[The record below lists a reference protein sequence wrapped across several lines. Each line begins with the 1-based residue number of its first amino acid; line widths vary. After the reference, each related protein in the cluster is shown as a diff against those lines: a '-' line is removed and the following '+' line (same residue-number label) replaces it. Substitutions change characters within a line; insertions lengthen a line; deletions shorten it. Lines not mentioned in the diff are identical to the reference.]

1 MEMIEKFDDK
11 TKRMTLWYRQPSRQW
26 DHSLPLGNGRLGA
39 MVFGGISSERI
50 QLNEDTVWSGGERD
64 TINPESLKYIGLIR
78 ELLFQGKPR
87 EAELLAEEK
96 MMSIPKAIRPYQSL
110 GDLWLNFAI
119 DEDVKDYRRELDI
132 DSGVA
137 RIFFEQ
143 NDIKYEREI
152 FISYTDQVLVI
163 NLRAD
168 KKAMISLSA
177 SMSREKDAQC
187 EQYGVFGLA
196 LTGRCDAGYGV
207 GFQAILSA
215 KVTGGKTCI
224 KENKLIINDAD
235 NVVLIL
241 AANTDYKKQNHQIIN
256 KRQSSYASLKTYAE
270 LLETHI
276 SEHRK
281 MFRRTELS
289 LGNAD
294 SLYNPYDIPTD
305 ERLECVKQGK
315 EDLQLIDLY
324 FQFGRYLLMSSSR
337 PGTMPANLQG
347 IWNDRMHPDWC
358 SDFHLNINLEMN
370 YWLAEVCNLSECHLP
385 VFDLLDSLMES
396 GRRTARVQYGC
407 RGFVAHH
414 LTDIWG
420 FTTPADGV
428 WWGVWPMGAAW
439 LCQHLWEH
447 YVFTMDETFL
457 AERAYPVMHEAVIF
471 FIDYLVSDKNGHL
484 VTGPSISPENTY
496 KLINGEQGDLC
507 MGPSM
512 DSQILF
518 DLFTNFIETSKILSV
533 DLPFA
538 LKVKEVLEKLPGLSI
553 GKYGQLMEWYEDHEE
568 TQPGHRHMSH
578 LFALHPGRQITLID
592 DPVFAAAARKSL
604 ERRIE
609 HGGGHTGWSKA
620 WIINFWAR
628 LGDGNNAYKNLLELL
643 KQSTLP
649 NLLDLHPPFQIDGNF
664 GAASGI
670 AEMLVQSHA
679 SAIQIL
685 PAIPD
690 NWREGHVKGLRIRG
704 GLEVEIK
711 WKNGLLVFLEFYA
724 IADGKYKILLPFD
737 QQDVIGMQKD
747 MNGYLLI
754 HIRKGEK
761 KQLRFS

>member
-1 MEMIEKFDDK
+1 
-11 TKRMTLWYRQPSRQW
+11 
-26 DHSLPLGNGRLGA
+26 
-39 MVFGGISSERI
+39 
-50 QLNEDTVWSGGERD
+50 
-64 TINPESLKYIGLIR
+64 
-78 ELLFQGKPR
+78 
-87 EAELLAEEK
+87 
-96 MMSIPKAIRPYQSL
+96 
-110 GDLWLNFAI
+110 
-119 DEDVKDYRRELDI
+119 
-132 DSGVA
+132 
-137 RIFFEQ
+137 
-143 NDIKYEREI
+143 
-152 FISYTDQVLVI
+152 
-163 NLRAD
+163 
-168 KKAMISLSA
+168 
-177 SMSREKDAQC
+177 
-187 EQYGVFGLA
+187 
-196 LTGRCDAGYGV
+196 
-207 GFQAILSA
+207 
-215 KVTGGKTCI
+215 
-224 KENKLIINDAD
+224 
-235 NVVLIL
+235 
-241 AANTDYKKQNHQIIN
+241 
-256 KRQSSYASLKTYAE
+256 
-270 LLETHI
+270 
-276 SEHRK
+276 
-281 MFRRTELS
+281 
-289 LGNAD
+289 
-294 SLYNPYDIPTD
+294 
-305 ERLECVKQGK
+305 
-315 EDLQLIDLY
+315 
-324 FQFGRYLLMSSSR
+324 
-337 PGTMPANLQG
+337 
-347 IWNDRMHPDWC
+347 
-358 SDFHLNINLEMN
+358 
-370 YWLAEVCNLSECHLP
+370 
-385 VFDLLDSLMES
+385 
-396 GRRTARVQYGC
+396 
-407 RGFVAHH
+407 
-414 LTDIWG
+414 
-420 FTTPADGV
+420 
-428 WWGVWPMGAAW
+428 MGAAW